1 MISVESLLSS
11 LPRHSL
17 IPGPTPFER
26 LERLAAHANHRAL
39 YVKRDDVMLL
49 GLGGNKLRSLEF
61 WIGEALARQ
70 ADTLLVA
77 GRTTSN
83 QCRLTAAAAAKCG
96 LRCVVL
102 HNDPKPERAGG
113 NLLLSRLY
121 GAELRFLGLVNE
133 VERSQSLSEVAMQME
148 ASGHRCYI
156 VGDPV
161 VGALGYLAG
170 AAELIAQAGQHD
182 VALENVIL
190 PGSMGPTEAGFL
202 FGCALAGAPFT
213 VHLVTVEYRVDRLR
227 QLVEDL
233 FERLCSYT
241 SVRPTPHPSSFV
253 RYHEGY
259 LGEGYDIPTSEAIS
273 ALETVAALEG
283 LLLETTY
290 TAKTFAGALDLI
302 QRGEIATDSPTCLL
316 HTGGIPS
323 FFTQARQ
330 LGLDRL

>member
-1 MISVESLLSS
+1 MTPVQTVLSGQ
-11 LPRHSL
+11 PRCPL
-17 IPGPTPFER
+17 IAAPTP
-26 LERLAAHANHRAL
+26 LERLARLGTHAGHRSL
-39 YVKRDDVMLL
+39 HVKRDDAMPL

-102 HNDPKPERAGG
+102 HNDPKPERAEG

-121 GAELRFLGLVNE
+121 GAELRFLGAMDE
-133 VERSQSLSEVAMQME
+133 MERAQHLADAAAQLE
-148 ASGHRCYI
+148 AAGRRCYI

-170 AAELIAQAGQHD
+170 AAELIAQSEEQGM
-182 VALENVIL
+182 ALEHVVL

-213 VHLVTVEYRVDRLR
+213 VHLVSVEYEAERLR
-227 QLVEDL
+227 HLVEDL
-233 FERLCSYT
+233 FERLCAHT
-241 SVRPTPHPSSFV
+241 DVRPAPMLPSFV
-253 RYHEGY
+253 RYHEAY
-259 LGEGYDIPTSEAIS
+259 LGEGYDIPTAEAIQT
-273 ALETVAALEG
+273 LKTVAKLEG

-302 QRGEIATDSPTCLL
+302 RRGEISPKAPTCLV
-316 HTGGIPS
+316 HTGGVPS
-323 FFTQARQ
+323 LFPQTRH